1 MIRKSKGK
9 YVWKKKAIWCN
20 DLSLSPVIHSYL
32 TTLLKAVK
40 EDQNIGI
47 PIYYCEKQA
56 KVEGLESYD
65 WDSEIDLEA
74 AHQLRVKDLEEMVW
88 AFSKDSEPDIRNY
101 DFTYKDLFKDLLG
114 DSDSRTI
121 NLECTNEDER
131 NRYWKDCEEYRERKQ
146 KALALFA
153 EVYYTLVI

>member
-20 DLSLSPVIHSYL
+20 EWSLSPVIHSYL

-40 EDQNIGI
+40 EDENIGV

-56 KVEGLESYD
+56 KIEGLESYD

-101 DFTYKDLFKDLLG
+101 DFTYNRWMDDL
-114 DSDSRTI
+114 DSLKL

-131 NRYWKDCEEYRERKQ
+131 SRYWKDCEEYRERKQ
-146 KALALFA
+146 KALDLFA
-153 EVYYTLVI
+153 EVYYTLAI

>member
-9 YVWKKKAIWCN
+9 YVWKKKAIWSN
-20 DLSLSPVIHSYL
+20 EWSLSPVIHSYL

-40 EDQNIGI
+40 EDENIGI
-47 PIYYCEKQA
+47 PIHYCEKQA
-56 KVEGLESYD
+56 KIEGLECYD
-65 WDSEIDLEA
+65 WDSKIDLEA

-101 DFTYKDLFKDLLG
+101 DFTYKGLFKDL
-114 DSDSRTI
+114 DSLTL

-146 KALALFA
+146 KALDLFA
-153 EVYYTLVI
+153 KVYYTLAI

>member
-20 DLSLSPVIHSYL
+20 EWSLSPVIHSYL

-40 EDQNIGI
+40 ENENIGI

-56 KVEGLESYD
+56 KIEGLECFD
-65 WDSEIDLEA
+65 WDSEIDFEA

-88 AFSKDSEPDIRNY
+88 AFSKDSEPKSKDY
-101 DFTYKDLFKDLLG
+101 DFTYKQWTDDL
-114 DSDSRTI
+114 DSLKL
-121 NLECTNEDER
+121 NLECTNEEER
-131 NRYWKDCEEYRERKQ
+131 NRYWKDRKEYRERKQ
-146 KALALFA
+146 KALDLFA
-153 EVYYTLVI
+153 EVYYTLAI

>member
-20 DLSLSPVIHSYL
+20 EWSLSPIIHSYL
-32 TTLLKAVK
+32 ATLLKAVK
-40 EDQNIGI
+40 EYENIGV

-56 KVEGLESYD
+56 KIEGYDSYD
-65 WDSEIDLEA
+65 WDSNIDLEA
-74 AHQLRVKDLEEMVW
+74 AHQLRVKDLEEIVW

-101 DFTYKDLFKDLLG
+101 RFTYKDLKFSQDGAELIVCK
-114 DSDSRTI
+114 
-121 NLECTNEDER
+121 NEEER

-146 KALALFA
+146 KALDLFA
-153 EVYYTLVI
+153 EVYYTLAI

>member
-20 DLSLSPVIHSYL
+20 EWSLSPVIHSYL

-40 EDQNIGI
+40 EDENIGV

-56 KVEGLESYD
+56 QIEGLESYD

-101 DFTYKDLFKDLLG
+101 NFTYNDLKFLQDGAELIVCK
-114 DSDSRTI
+114 
-121 NLECTNEDER
+121 NEDER
-131 NRYWKDCEEYRERKQ
+131 IRYWKDFEEYRERKQ
-146 KALALFA
+146 KALDLFA
-153 EVYYTLVI
+153 EVYYTLAI

>member
-20 DLSLSPVIHSYL
+20 EWSLSPVIHSYL
-32 TTLLKAVK
+32 TTLLKAVR
-40 EDQNIGI
+40 EDQNIGV
-47 PIYYCEKQA
+47 PVYYCEKQA
-56 KVEGLESYD
+56 KIEGYDRYD

-101 DFTYKDLFKDLLG
+101 DFTYKELFG
-114 DSDSRTI
+114 DSHSLTL

-131 NRYWKDCEEYRERKQ
+131 NRYWKDCEEYQERKQ

-153 EVYYTLVI
+153 EVYYTLAI

>member
-20 DLSLSPVIHSYL
+20 EWSLSPVIHSYL

-40 EDQNIGI
+40 ESENIGI
-47 PIYYCEKQA
+47 PTYYCEKQA
-56 KVEGLESYD
+56 KIEGLESYD
-65 WDSEIDLEA
+65 WDSNINLEA

-101 DFTYKDLFKDLLG
+101 DFTYKDLFKDP
-114 DSDSRTI
+114 DSLKL

-131 NRYWKDCEEYRERKQ
+131 NRYWKDCKDYRERKQ

-153 EVYYTLVI
+153 EVYYTLAI

>member
-9 YVWKKKAIWCN
+9 YVWKKKAVWCN
-20 DLSLSPVIHSYL
+20 EWSLSPVIHSYL
-32 TTLLKAVK
+32 TTLLKVVK
-40 EDQNIGI
+40 EDKNIGV
-47 PIYYCEKQA
+47 PVYYCEKQA
-56 KVEGLESYD
+56 KIEGYDRYD
-65 WDSEIDLEA
+65 WDSNIILEA

-101 DFTYKDLFKDLLG
+101 DFTYKGLMD
-114 DSDSRTI
+114 DSDSLTL
-121 NLECTNEDER
+121 NFECTNESER

-153 EVYYTLVI
+153 EVYYTLAV

>member
-1 MIRKSKGK
+1 MIRKSKGQ

-20 DLSLSPVIHSYL
+20 EWSLSPVIHSYL

-40 EDQNIGI
+40 EDENIGI

-56 KVEGLESYD
+56 KIEGLECYD
-65 WDSEIDLEA
+65 WDSNIDPEA

-101 DFTYKDLFKDLLG
+101 DFTYKDLFKNLLE
-114 DSDSRTI
+114 DSDSRTL
-121 NLECTNEDER
+121 NLECTNKEER
-131 NRYWKDCEEYRERKQ
+131 DRYRKDCEDYRERKQ
-146 KALALFA
+146 KALDLFA
-153 EVYYTLVI
+153 EVYYTLAI

>member
-20 DLSLSPVIHSYL
+20 EWSLSPVIHSYL

-40 EDQNIGI
+40 EDENIGV

-56 KVEGLESYD
+56 KIEGYDSCD
-65 WDSEIDLEA
+65 WDSKIDLEA

-101 DFTYKDLFKDLLG
+101 KFTYNDLKFLQDGTELIVCK
-114 DSDSRTI
+114 
-121 NLECTNEDER
+121 NEDER
-131 NRYWKDCEEYRERKQ
+131 NRYWKDYEEYRERKQ
-146 KALALFA
+146 KALDLFA
-153 EVYYTLVI
+153 EVYYTLAI

>member
-1 MIRKSKGK
+1 MIRKSKGQ

-20 DLSLSPVIHSYL
+20 EWSLSPVIHSYL

-40 EDQNIGI
+40 ENENIGT

-56 KVEGLESYD
+56 KIEGYERYD
-65 WDSEIDLEA
+65 WDSNIDLEA

-101 DFTYKDLFKDLLG
+101 DFTYKDLFG
-114 DSDSRTI
+114 DSDSLI
-121 NLECTNEDER
+121 LNLECTNEEER
-131 NRYWKDCEEYRERKQ
+131 NRYRKDCEEYRERKQ
-146 KALALFA
+146 KALDLFA
-153 EVYYTLVI
+153 KVYYTLAI